1 MSTKEHPYH
10 ERSKGLI
17 GVEGGGTEGCAVT
30 IHGEGKYPDGQ
41 PQHAV
46 DLGKVRRGARPDYAT
61 PEGHRHRGVLRE
73 RPSAHRRMPPKRG
86 R

>member
-1 MSTKEHPYH
+1 
-10 ERSKGLI
+10 
-17 GVEGGGTEGCAVT
+17 
-30 IHGEGKYPDGQ
+30 
-41 PQHAV
+41 
-46 DLGKVRRGARPDYAT
+46 VRRGARPDYAT